1 MASGIGLAVILRT
14 GSAMQLWFNGVLVA
28 SGTSSLTMTSANA
41 VLRVGR
47 RVDSAAKDDGKIA
60 LLRIS
65 ATAPSQSQIEQ
76 IYRDELPLFQA
87 NAQCTLAG
95 TSAAITALSYD
106 EDTAVLH
113 AGTSYGRSSFKGLLR
128 VESEATTVGSPTS
141 IAALGGNI
149 VMGGTSAK
157 LYTPAKYLRDELQR
171 QSEAKKA
178 LGRIPVFFDYD
189 AVTSQVAF
197 VLPNGYTTKAV
208 YSAGLLKRVGST
220 KDYTTNTDGYVE
232 TVTFAVAPG
241 NTVQVSIMAVRS

>member
-1 MASGIGLAVILRT
+1 MSLPVAFLAAAERLIPAPRRFDDPLSTLPFGTDASFYRLIPK
-14 GSAMQLWFNGVLVA
+14 LV
-28 SGTSSLTMTSANA
+28 
-41 VLRVGR
+41 
-47 RVDSAAKDDGKIA
+47 
-60 LLRIS
+60 
-65 ATAPSQSQIEQ
+65 
-76 IYRDELPLFQA
+76 
-87 NAQCTLAG
+87 
-95 TSAAITALSYD
+95 
-106 EDTAVLH
+106 
-113 AGTSYGRSSFKGLLR
+113 LR

-241 NTVQVSIMAVRS
+241 NTVFA